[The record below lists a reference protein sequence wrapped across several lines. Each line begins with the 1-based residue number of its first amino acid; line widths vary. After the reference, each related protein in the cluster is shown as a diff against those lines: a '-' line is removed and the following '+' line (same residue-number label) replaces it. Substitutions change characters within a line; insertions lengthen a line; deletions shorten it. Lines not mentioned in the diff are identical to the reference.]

1 MDPAVL
7 LLIPLGVGLVGLA
20 IIAALYYVIRREE
33 PGTERMREIAS
44 FIEQGADAFLKREFK
59 TIAYFIVV
67 IAAALL
73 ACFWPKWQ
81 VAFGFV
87 YGALCSLLA
96 RLPGHEGCREG

>member
-20 IIAALYYVIRREE
+20 IIAVLYYVIKREE

-67 IAAALL
+67 IAAILL
-73 ACFWPKWQ
+73 ACFRLKWQ
-81 VAFGFV
+81 IAFAFT
-87 YGALCSLLA
+87 AAFMPRKTA
-96 RLPGHEGCREG
+96 RRMAAMTTMK